1 MKQDAPILIDNE
13 KIIKLKE
20 WLDDRLNPLN
30 ELGEVDFEKC
40 QSNLAY
46 HMGHYHTTVNGLV
59 FQSELQLAEKQE
71 QYSTAYAAAIEN
83 LKRNKKFD
91 VDSATFKYLIA
102 GDENVSGLQKQIDK
116 ANAYIKFLRE
126 CLNKINRYS
135 FDVTSL
141 IKLQELNERLG
152 I

>member
-1 MKQDAPILIDNE
+1 MKQDAPILIDND

-20 WLDDRLNPLN
+20 WLDDKLNPIDEN
-30 ELGEVDFEKC
+30 GNVDLQKC

-46 HMGHYHTTVNGLV
+46 HMGHYHTTINGLV
-59 FQSELQLAEKQE
+59 FQSELQLADKQE
-71 QYSTAYAAAIEN
+71 KYSGAYAAAIEN

-91 VDSATFKYLIA
+91 VDSSTFKFL
-102 GDENVSGLQKQIDK
+102 VSGDDSVKSLQKDIDK
-116 ANAYIKFLRE
+116 LNAYIKFLRE

-135 FDVTSL
+135 YDATSL
-141 IKLQELNERLG
+141 IKLFELNERLG